1 MASHSPNTQDGRN
14 RSQRAN
20 HDKNQDVFSRPDVP
34 APWRSEGIV
43 TFIARVVADG
53 GIFMAVWPSLASQ
66 AADQGIHPSSNTW
79 SSIGLAIVNMPA
91 YSVCPARFIC
101 LVPLEREVEVGIMQ
115 LSKRGCFQP
124 PMKLSKVARVAA
136 RGKSFHYFLWTSS
149 K

>member
-1 MASHSPNTQDGRN
+1 MASHSPNTQDSRN

-20 HDKNQDVFSRPDVP
+20 HDENQDVFSRPDVP
-34 APWRSEGIV
+34 APWRSEGIA

-91 YSVCPARFIC
+91 YSVRPARFFCPI
-101 LVPLEREVEVGIMQ
+101 PLEREVEVGIECNSASADAFNRQ
-115 LSKRGCFQP
+115 
-124 PMKLSKVARVAA
+124 
-136 RGKSFHYFLWTSS
+136 
-149 K
+149 